1 MAGAAAG
8 KGGRVGARGVNRVTW
23 FSVREWLV
31 ASVERNHLL
40 LVDNQ
45 PTTIRE
51 MFERMLERIQNM
63 TEAELVD
70 QLRAL
75 KAMRDSFGETLS
87 FLDSVSLPVSEDR
100 EDEINKL
107 RSTSRPSD
115 SMLQLS
121 DLIED
126 ALKKRLEQVRKK
138 GT

>member
-1 MAGAAAG
+1 M
-8 KGGRVGARGVNRVTW
+8 
-23 FSVREWLV
+23 
-31 ASVERNHLL
+31 

-70 QLRAL
+70 QLRAV
-75 KAMRDSFGETLS
+75 KAVRDSFGETLS

-126 ALKKRLEQVRKK
+126 ALEA
-138 GT
+138 T